1 MSDQLTLPGIPQKVE
16 KVKISPFTAKRKGS
30 CRLCGRLILAGRSTI
45 CFYGNKYER
54 PYIHLKC
61 HPEYKQWKAQQAT
74 GIPEAHMKAV
84 RSKIRGE
91 Y

>member
-1 MSDQLTLPGIPQKVE
+1 MSDQLNLPGIPEKVE
-16 KVKISPFTAKRKGS
+16 KVVIKVFTAKFSADCKM
-30 CRLCGRLILAGRSTI
+30 CGGRILAGRSTI

-61 HPEYKQWKAQQAT
+61 HPKYKQWKAQQAT